1 MPYQLPEVFLEG
13 CKIIVW
19 SIYSQLPTSLIKKR
33 FVLTKWLA
41 NIYFQQISQEVLSSA
56 CYSKPPKLYNLN
68 LHFCDFWSEIMISI
82 LDECH
87 RALIWEEIGCS
98 VNNDREKLGWL
109 SMVDV
114 SEIKGNKD
122 SGRTC
127 WWALLWNIISF
138 IEHLDFNMIVC
149 QHVLEVPF

>member
-1 MPYQLPEVFLEG
+1 
-13 CKIIVW
+13 
-19 SIYSQLPTSLIKKR
+19 
-33 FVLTKWLA
+33 
-41 NIYFQQISQEVLSSA
+41 
-56 CYSKPPKLYNLN
+56 
-68 LHFCDFWSEIMISI
+68 MISI

-127 WWALLWNIISF
+127 
-138 IEHLDFNMIVC
+138 
-149 QHVLEVPF
+149 